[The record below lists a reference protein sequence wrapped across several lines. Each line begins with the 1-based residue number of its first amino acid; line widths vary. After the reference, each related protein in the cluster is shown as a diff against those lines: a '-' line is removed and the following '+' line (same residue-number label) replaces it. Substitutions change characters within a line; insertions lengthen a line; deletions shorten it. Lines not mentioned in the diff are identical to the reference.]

1 MFEVSYEVMKNERS
15 LHTEKD
21 MKVAICSCVSG

>member
-1 MFEVSYEVMKNERS
+1 MFEVSYEVIKNERS
-15 LHTEKD
+15 HHTEEG